1 MSAGFVTNIK
11 KNIEMGA
18 EDNYITVESKVRS
31 IVDSLI
37 AKGVRTKYLFAN
49 WAQANVEFSKV
60 KEPTIV
66 YVLPASGD
74 LDISWKEIKDSP
86 ETQIAFI
93 DRTQFDFNST
103 ENDEII
109 ERMKHLCYKFIK
121 QLNESGLFE
130 IVEGR
135 VHYRVI
141 YNYLDENVTGILIN
155 LTLKEIEG
163 TSIC

>member
-1 MSAGFVTNIK
+1 MSVVCVTNTK
-11 KNIEMGA
+11 RNTRKMA
-18 EDNYITVESKVRS
+18 EVNYITVESKVRS

-37 AKGVRTKYLFAN
+37 AGGTEIKYLFAN
-49 WAQANVEFSKV
+49 WAQTNVEFSKV

-74 LDISWKEIKDSP
+74 LDISWREIKDSP

-93 DRTQFDFNST
+93 DRTKFDFNST

-109 ERMKHLCYKFIK
+109 ERMKRLCYRFIK

-130 IVEGR
+130 LVEGKI
-135 VHYRVI
+135 HYRVI
-141 YNYLDENVTGILIN
+141 YNYLDENVTGVVIN
-155 LTLKEIEG
+155 ITLKEIEG
-163 TSIC
+163 TLIC

>member
-121 QLNESGLFE
+121 ELNESGLFE

>member
-11 KNIEMGA
+11 KNTEMGA

-31 IVDSLI
+31 IVDSLT